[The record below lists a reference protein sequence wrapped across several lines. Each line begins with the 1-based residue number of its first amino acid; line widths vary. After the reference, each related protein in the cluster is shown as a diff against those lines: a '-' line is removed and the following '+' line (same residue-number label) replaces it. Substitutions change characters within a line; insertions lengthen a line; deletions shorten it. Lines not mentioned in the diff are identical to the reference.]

1 MYTEL
6 VEGIRQKSNKGIT
19 NTLEDAFKTTSS
31 MIYADM
37 SYRLKSGLNMDPL
50 EHGHYQ
56 PRGRPED
63 VEERLPEQLYRHP
76 YAG

>member
-1 MYTEL
+1 MSASIS
-6 VEGIRQKSNKGIT
+6 GIRQKSNKGIT

-37 SYRLKSGLNMDPL
+37 SYRLKSGLNIDISNMDITNH
-50 EHGHYQ
+50 EE
-56 PRGRPED
+56 GRKMLKREYRAP
-63 VEERLPEQLYRHP
+63 YRHP